1 LLLSLRC
8 FCVCPGLRLQTTNER
23 GIVISAG
30 GRYYLPQAI
39 VLLRI
44 LRHKHRSKLPV
55 EIFWHGDDEM
65 DNTTLAVRGA
75 AAMYCVYDCI
85 CCLLFADCCS
95 GV

>member
-1 LLLSLRC
+1 
-8 FCVCPGLRLQTTNER
+8 VQTTNER

-44 LRHKHRSKLPV
+44 LRYKHRSTLPV

-65 DNTTLAVRGA
+65 DNTTLAVRGFIFLCLDSTKLAQLYVHIQQVATA
-75 AAMYCVYDCI
+75 ATQCKFTAEQI
-85 CCLLFADCCS
+85 CA
-95 GV
+95 